1 MTSTSDQGT
10 PSGPTDPRSTTQLT
24 EISTQTFHAF
34 PNLPPELRMKIW
46 KASCLPRSE
55 HDHGIQHV
63 TADVVQE
70 NWDGDYDEIVVC
82 DEHLEYFEDDFD
94 VETDEMGYVTLRASK
109 RDTKLPVNFQT
120 TTDQSKKSAYLWDH
134 GLWMACRESRAA
146 ITEYL
151 KIDSWLRHYTAD
163 QEHLLFSLPCAPSQR
178 HILHYPSTVR
188 YLPRSLYNM
197 HLLAPFL
204 GRRNFTIIQQW
215 NIALK
220 FDRSWLIGFP
230 DNIYQLRQENS
241 PRGLLANWMDRFQD
255 AVGPEPTLWIV
266 DDTVSWVTLPG
277 LECKTLY
284 RDCGAEY
291 VQSYWFAVR
300 DNTAPK
306 TPDVEEFMILFSR
319 LLEEDGGYDD
329 LEIANMIQLLVR
341 KDRELPPE
349 SDAETEDGEV
359 EDGDKPE
366 N

>member
-1 MTSTSDQGT
+1 
-10 PSGPTDPRSTTQLT
+10 
-24 EISTQTFHAF
+24 
-34 PNLPPELRMKIW
+34 MKIW

-94 VETDEMGYVTLRASK
+94 VETDEMGYVTLRALK

-163 QEHLLFSLPCAPSQR
+163 QEHLLLSLPW
-178 HILHYPSTVR
+178 YDYNFPSTLVPHKKDAPWR
-188 YLPRSLYNM
+188 PIVLPRSDIFCIT
-197 HLLAPFL
+197 P
-204 GRRNFTIIQQW
+204 
-215 NIALK
+215 
-220 FDRSWLIGFP
+220 
-230 DNIYQLRQENS
+230 
-241 PRGLLANWMDRFQD
+241 
-255 AVGPEPTLWIV
+255 IV

-359 EDGDKPE
+359 EDGNKPE

>member
-1 MTSTSDQGT
+1 
-10 PSGPTDPRSTTQLT
+10 
-24 EISTQTFHAF
+24 
-34 PNLPPELRMKIW
+34 MKIW

-94 VETDEMGYVTLRASK
+94 VETDEMGYVTLRALK

-163 QEHLLFSLPCAPSQR
+163 QEHLLLSLPWYDYNFPSTLVPHKKDAPWRPIVLPRSD
-178 HILHYPSTVR
+178 IFCITPSTVR

-241 PRGLLANWMDRFQD
+241 PRGLLAN
-255 AVGPEPTLWIV
+255 
-266 DDTVSWVTLPG
+266 
-277 LECKTLY
+277 
-284 RDCGAEY
+284 
-291 VQSYWFAVR
+291 
-300 DNTAPK
+300 
-306 TPDVEEFMILFSR
+306 
-319 LLEEDGGYDD
+319 
-329 LEIANMIQLLVR
+329 
-341 KDRELPPE
+341 
-349 SDAETEDGEV
+349 
-359 EDGDKPE
+359 
-366 N
+366 